1 MSTRLTTAYAAAV
14 CTVTLHPPEGK
25 PPTLDPA
32 VMDAFDCVLTEI
44 ESRVS
49 DLSAV
54 VLQSASPKFFC
65 AGANINV
72 LETINRDT
80 IGAWVERGHGLMNRI
95 GALPMPTLAR
105 VEGYALGG
113 GLELATACD
122 LIFASSNAKLGQTE
136 TKLGFVTGWG
146 GSYRLVRRVGLA
158 RAKEL
163 VFTGRIF
170 DAEEAVRIGVAEWHG
185 APEALALHVQEFLT
199 AVAANSRVAN
209 REMKRLLDSCTH
221 TAITENAA
229 LETAAS
235 QRCLGK
241 DGDAANRLQDFLSKK
256 KSPPP
261 TAHP

>member
-32 VMDAFDCVLTEI
+32 VMDAFDRALTEI

-49 DLSAV
+49 GLSAV

-80 IGAWVERGHGLMNRI
+80 IGAWIERGHRLMNRI
-95 GALPMPTLAR
+95 EALPMPTIAR
-105 VEGYALGG
+105 VEGFALGG
-113 GLELATACD
+113 GLELAMACD
-122 LIFASSNAKLGQTE
+122 LIFASNHAKFGQTE

-146 GSYRLVRRVGLA
+146 GSFRLVRRVGLP

-163 VFTGRIF
+163 VFTGRIL
-170 DAEEAVRIGVAEWHG
+170 DAEEAVRLGIAEWQG
-185 APEALALHVQEFLT
+185 TPEALALHLQEFL
-199 AVAANSRVAN
+199 ASVADNSRVAN
-209 REMKRLLDSCTH
+209 REMKRLLESCTH
-221 TAITENAA
+221 TTLAENAA
-229 LETAAS
+229 VEISSS
-235 QRCLGK
+235 QRCLSEG
-241 DGDAANRLQDFLSKK
+241 GDAAERLRNFLIKK
-256 KSPPP
+256 KSPSSG
-261 TAHP
+261 THS